1 MINEATKL
9 NAEEGMDGQVSVK
22 SKPYNDMMN
31 KPIRCTMYALF
42 ISIDPIKSNEQKG

>member
-22 SKPYNDMMN
+22 SKPYNGMM
-31 KPIRCTMYALF
+31 KEPIMCTSVCF
-42 ISIDPIKSNEQKG
+42 IHFL